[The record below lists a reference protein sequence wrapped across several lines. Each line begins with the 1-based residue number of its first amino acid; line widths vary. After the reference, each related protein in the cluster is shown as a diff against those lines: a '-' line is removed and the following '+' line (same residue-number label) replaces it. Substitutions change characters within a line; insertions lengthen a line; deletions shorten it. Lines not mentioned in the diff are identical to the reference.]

1 MKKKIMFSVII
12 TIIFSLVVVTSSFIA
27 ISNYQ
32 YLENSKANLKHYNDL
47 LATLILSNDSDK
59 ISKLNQVKA
68 LDREIRFTYISK
80 TGVVEFDT
88 DKKLEDLDN
97 HLTRVEIA
105 AAIKTGEGS
114 SVRYSKSLNKNL
126 VYYATKLDDGSIVRT
141 SIPLDNVKIFQDT
154 NIKYYIVTLVFVLI
168 LSVVL
173 SLKLTR
179 FIVDPVKE
187 LEFITARIARGELDR
202 RVRVSSIDE
211 LGSLGMTFNEMADKL
226 ESTMDELIDKQ
237 NRLEAIL
244 KSMDSGVIAV
254 DRLHKVIM
262 INPYAKKIFGIDK
275 DIIGETLMDHIRD
288 FEFDNVFENADT
300 YKEIKIIWPEEKE
313 LRIRTA
319 EIINGTE
326 HIGTVAV
333 VQDITDIKKLE
344 NMRSQFV
351 ANVSHELKTPLTSI
365 KGFAETLK
373 YVEDENNREKFL
385 NIINE
390 EAERLTRLIND
401 ILTLSNIEQNIEC
414 IKKRFNGDR
423 IIEDVYTLMRIEAE
437 KKNINL
443 TVDLKNKLDLL
454 GDPDRFKQMMINLID
469 NAIKYSEDG
478 DTVLI
483 TSKNK
488 DEVVTYTVEDTGIG
502 IPKKDINRLFERFY
516 RVDKARSR
524 SKGGTGLGLAIVKHI
539 IKTFNG
545 TIDVDSQ
552 LGIGTKFTIKLK
564 GIRE

>member
-47 LATLILSNDSDK
+47 LSTLILANEPDK
-59 ISKLNQVKA
+59 IVKLNQVKA

-88 DKKLEDLDN
+88 DKRLEDLDN

-105 AAIKTGEGS
+105 QAIKSGEGS
-114 SVRYSKSLNKNL
+114 SVRFSKSLNKNL
-126 VYYATKLDDGSIVRT
+126 VYYATKLQDGSIVRT

-154 NIKYYIVTLVFVLI
+154 NIKYYLITLVFVI
-168 LSVVL
+168 VLSVVL

-187 LEFITARIARGELDR
+187 LEIITARIARGELDG
-202 RVRVSSIDE
+202 RVRVSSVDE

-226 ESTMDELIDKQ
+226 EVTMDELIDKQ

-254 DRLHKVIM
+254 DRSHKIIM
-262 INPYAKKIFGIDK
+262 INPYAEKIFGIDK

-288 FEFDNVFENADT
+288 FELDNVFETSDA
-300 YKEIKIIWPEEKE
+300 YKEIKIIWPEERE

-319 EIINGTE
+319 EIINDRE

-373 YVEDENNREKFL
+373 YVEDEENRQKFL

-401 ILTLSNIEQNIEC
+401 ILSLSNIEQNIEC
-414 IKKRFNGDR
+414 TRINFSGDR
-423 IIEDVYTLMRIEAE
+423 IIEDVYTLMKIEAE
-437 KKNINL
+437 KKNMKL
-443 TVDLKNKLDLL
+443 SVDLNNTLSLV
-454 GDPDRFKQMMINLID
+454 GDPDKFKQMMINLID
-469 NAIKYSEDG
+469 NAVKYSEEG
-478 DTVLI
+478 DSVLI
-483 TSKNK
+483 TSNNK
-488 DEVVTYTVEDTGIG
+488 KGIITYTVEDTGIG
-502 IPKKDINRLFERFY
+502 IPKKDVARVFERFY

-524 SKGGTGLGLAIVKHI
+524 AKGGTGLGLAIVKHI
-539 IKTFNG
+539 VKTFNG
-545 TIDVDSQ
+545 NIEVESQ
-552 LGIGTKFTIKLK
+552 LGVGTKFIIKMK
-564 GIRE
+564 GIKE

>member
-47 LATLILSNDSDK
+47 LATLILANEPDK
-59 ISKLNQVKA
+59 IAKLNQVKA

-88 DKKLEDLDN
+88 DKRLEDLDN

-105 AAIKTGEGS
+105 QAIKSGEGS

-126 VYYATKLDDGSIVRT
+126 VYYATKLQDGSIVRT

-154 NIKYYIVTLVFVLI
+154 NIKYYLITLVFVLV

-187 LEFITARIARGELDR
+187 LEIITARIARGELDG
-202 RVRVSSIDE
+202 RVRVSSVDE

-226 ESTMDELIDKQ
+226 EVTMDELIDKQ

-254 DRLHKVIM
+254 DRSHKVIM
-262 INPYAKKIFGIDK
+262 INPYAEKIFGIDK

-288 FEFDNVFENADT
+288 FELDNVFETSDA
-300 YKEIKIIWPEEKE
+300 YKEIKIIWPEERE

-319 EIINGTE
+319 EIINGRE

-373 YVEDENNREKFL
+373 YVDDEENRQKFL

-401 ILTLSNIEQNIEC
+401 ILSLSNIEQNIEC
-414 IKKRFNGDR
+414 TRMNFSGDR
-423 IIEDVYTLMRIEAE
+423 IIEDVYTLMKIEAE
-437 KKNINL
+437 KKKIKL
-443 TVDLKNKLDLL
+443 SADLNNTLSLV
-454 GDPDRFKQMMINLID
+454 GDPDKFKQMMINLID
-469 NAIKYSEDG
+469 NAVKYSEEG
-478 DTVLI
+478 DSVLI
-483 TSKNK
+483 TSNNKNGII
-488 DEVVTYTVEDTGIG
+488 TYTVEDTGIG
-502 IPKKDINRLFERFY
+502 IPKKDVARVFERFY

-524 SKGGTGLGLAIVKHI
+524 AKGGTGLGLAIVKHI
-539 IKTFNG
+539 VKTFNG
-545 TIDVDSQ
+545 NIDVQSQ
-552 LGIGTKFTIKLK
+552 LGVGTKFIIKIK
-564 GIRE
+564 GVKE

>member
-47 LATLILSNDSDK
+47 LSTLILANDPDK
-59 ISKLNQVKA
+59 IAKLNQVKA

-80 TGVVEFDT
+80 SGIVEFDT
-88 DKKLEDLDN
+88 DKRLEDLDN
-97 HLTRVEIA
+97 HITRVEIA
-105 AAIKTGEGS
+105 QAIKSGEGS
-114 SVRYSKSLNKNL
+114 SVRFSKSLNKNL
-126 VYYATKLDDGSIVRT
+126 VYYATKLQDGSIVRT

-154 NIKYYIVTLVFVLI
+154 NIKYYLITLVFVLV

-187 LEFITARIARGELDR
+187 LEIITARIARGELDG
-202 RVRVSSIDE
+202 RVRVSSVDE

-226 ESTMDELIDKQ
+226 EVTMDELIDKQ

-254 DRLHKVIM
+254 DRSHKVIM
-262 INPYAKKIFGIDK
+262 INPYAEKIFGIDK

-288 FEFDNVFENADT
+288 FELDNVFETSNA
-300 YKEIKIIWPEEKE
+300 YKEIKIIWPQERE
-313 LRIRTA
+313 LRVRTA
-319 EIINGTE
+319 EIINDGE

-373 YVEDENNREKFL
+373 YVDDEENRQKFL

-401 ILTLSNIEQNIEC
+401 ILSLSNIEQNIEC
-414 IKKRFNGDR
+414 TRINFSGDR
-423 IIEDVYTLMRIEAE
+423 IIEDVYTLMKIEAE
-437 KKNINL
+437 KKNIKL
-443 TVDLKNKLDLL
+443 SADLKNTLSLV
-454 GDPDRFKQMMINLID
+454 GDPDKFKQMMINLID
-469 NAIKYSEDG
+469 NAVKYSEEG
-478 DTVLI
+478 DSVLI
-483 TSKNK
+483 TSSNK
-488 DEVVTYTVEDTGIG
+488 KGIITYTVEDTGIG
-502 IPKKDINRLFERFY
+502 IPKKDVARVFERFY

-524 SKGGTGLGLAIVKHI
+524 AKGGTGLGLAIVKHI
-539 IKTFNG
+539 VKTFNG
-545 TIDVDSQ
+545 NIDVESQ
-552 LGIGTKFTIKLK
+552 LGVGTKFIIKIK
-564 GIRE
+564 GAKE

>member
-88 DKKLEDLDN
+88 DKRLEDLDN

-105 AAIKTGEGS
+105 SAIKTGEGS

-126 VYYATKLDDGSIVRT
+126 VYYATKLNDGSIVRT
-141 SIPLDNVKIFQDT
+141 SIPLDNVKIFQDK

-373 YVEDENNREKFL
+373 YVEDETNREKFL

-443 TVDLKNKLDLL
+443 TVDLKNRLDLL
-454 GDPDRFKQMMINLID
+454 GDPDKFKQMMINLID
-469 NAIKYSEDG
+469 NAIKYSEEG

>member
-47 LATLILSNDSDK
+47 LATLILANEPDK
-59 ISKLNQVKA
+59 IDKLNQVKA

-88 DKKLEDLDN
+88 DKRLEDLDN
-97 HLTRVEIA
+97 HLTRAEIA
-105 AAIKTGEGS
+105 QAIKSGEGS
-114 SVRYSKSLNKNL
+114 SVRFSKSLNKNL
-126 VYYATKLDDGSIVRT
+126 VYYATKLQDGSIVRT

-154 NIKYYIVTLVFVLI
+154 NIKYYLITLVFVLV

-187 LEFITARIARGELDR
+187 LEIITARIARGELDG
-202 RVRVSSIDE
+202 RVRVSSVDE

-226 ESTMDELIDKQ
+226 EVTMDELIDKQ

-254 DRLHKVIM
+254 DRSHKVIM
-262 INPYAKKIFGIDK
+262 INPYAEKIFGIDK

-288 FEFDNVFENADT
+288 FELDNVFETSDA
-300 YKEIKIIWPEEKE
+300 YKEIKIIWPEERE

-319 EIINGTE
+319 EIINDRE

-373 YVEDENNREKFL
+373 YVEDEENRQKFL

-401 ILTLSNIEQNIEC
+401 ILSLSNIEQNIEC
-414 IKKRFNGDR
+414 TRMNFSGDR
-423 IIEDVYTLMRIEAE
+423 IIEDVYTLMKIEAE
-437 KKNINL
+437 NKNIKL
-443 TVDLKNKLDLL
+443 SADLNNTLSLV
-454 GDPDRFKQMMINLID
+454 GDPDKFKQMMINLID
-469 NAIKYSEDG
+469 NAVKYSEEG
-478 DTVLI
+478 DSVLI
-483 TSKNK
+483 TSSNTNGII
-488 DEVVTYTVEDTGIG
+488 TYTVEDTGIG
-502 IPKKDINRLFERFY
+502 IPKKDVARVFERFY

-524 SKGGTGLGLAIVKHI
+524 AKGGTGLGLAIVKHI
-539 IKTFNG
+539 VKTFNG
-545 TIDVDSQ
+545 NIDVESQ
-552 LGIGTKFTIKLK
+552 LGVGTKFIIKIK
-564 GIRE
+564 GVKE